1 MKRQNQLNI
10 KRGLLSKLVLLVA
23 LFLGSSNAWGE
34 TVTVCSGSDTNSSIP
49 FNKSTGSTSTTYN
62 IHSQFIIPSTELGG
76 LTNIIITGLV
86 FETSQEA
93 IDLKSVE
100 YDIFLGEVNYTT
112 FTSETA
118 YVDWGSLDNV
128 YSGTLSNITS
138 NKLSITLATSYKY
151 NGRNLL
157 IGFKKKTAG
166 TSSPSLITW
175 IGKNQTGNSAICMEY
190 SNNVQKFL
198 PKMTITYEVAAL
210 PTLSISPE
218 EDATFGNVT
227 ADATKSYTIT
237 NNSGETVNVVPTI
250 SGTGASSFS
259 VTDGDGAV
267 IDNSGKDIASGATET
282 FKVKFTYN
290 PEDLNNEKTATITF
304 TPDEDAEEAI
314 TINASAKAI
323 LDAPLFELSYEGG
336 QDAALGEV
344 TTNASKTYT
353 VRNAG
358 TQPMTVN
365 ISLSGASSYYSLSSA
380 DFTEGTTNIE
390 NIAADESKEFTVTFN
405 YPSPLTIDELTE
417 RTATITVTPT
427 YNPGLAETINA
438 SATVV
443 TDVVFDEKNATTWDT
458 KGSKSILVKIQPQ
471 TGWNTFCFPL
481 FTSTYKENIFGPCTI
496 YELNSYSDDGVI
508 SFSKVT
514 GFFGANRPC
523 LVYVESAPDNSKGVL
538 LTGITISTPSTA
550 TPGTV
555 GPKENNV
562 GGSATFK
569 GTFAPIAAPGMNGKY
584 GITNAG
590 KLGKGNESASIKG
603 FRAYLEVTGDTPA
616 RIMTID
622 SEGETT
628 DLGFVRMVDQEA
640 KDVYNLQGQK
650 VEKGR
655 KGIYIVNGKKVVIK

>member
-23 LFLGSSNAWGE
+23 LFLGSGNAWGE
-34 TVTVCSGSDTNSSIP
+34 TVTICSGSDTNTSIP
-49 FNKSTGSTSTTYN
+49 FNKSTGSASTTYN
-62 IHSQFIIPSTELGG
+62 IHSQFIIPSTKLGG
-76 LTNIIITGLV
+76 LTNINITGLV

-112 FTSETA
+112 FTSATA
-118 YVDWGSLDNV
+118 YVDWESLDNV
-128 YSGTLSNITS
+128 YSGTLFNISS

-151 NGRNLL
+151 NGSNLL
-157 IGFKKKTAG
+157 IGFKKKKAG
-166 TSSPSLITW
+166 TSSPSNITW
-175 IGKNQTGNSAICMEY
+175 IGENQTGNTAICMEY
-190 SNNVQKFL
+190 SNSVQKFI
-198 PKMTITYEVAAL
+198 PKITISYEVAAL

-250 SGTGASSFS
+250 TGTGASSFS
-259 VTDGDGAV
+259 VTDGEDVV

-304 TPDEDAEEAI
+304 TPNEDAEEAI
-314 TINASAKAI
+314 TINASATAI
-323 LDAPLFELSYEGG
+323 LDAPIFELSYEGVK
-336 QDAALGEV
+336 DAAFGEV

-358 TQPMTVN
+358 TQPMAVN
-365 ISLSGASSYYSLSSA
+365 ISLSGASYYSLSSA
-380 DFTEGTTNIE
+380 DFTENTTNIE
-390 NIAADESKEFTVTFN
+390 NIAAGDSKEFTVTFT

-417 RTATITVTPT
+417 RTATVTVTPT
-427 YNPGLAETINA
+427 YNEELAETINA

-443 TDVVFDEKNATTWDT
+443 TDVVFDETKTTTWGT
-458 KGSKSILVKIQPQ
+458 GTGSKNILVKIQPQ
-471 TGWNTFCFPL
+471 SGWNTCCIPL
-481 FTSTYKENIFGPCTI
+481 VATTYIPQIYGTCTI
-496 YELNSYSDDGVI
+496 YSLNSYSDDGVI
-508 SFSKVT
+508 SFSKVDYL
-514 GFFGANRPC
+514 GANKPC

-538 LTGITISTPSTA
+538 LTGINISTPSTA

-562 GGSATFK
+562 GGSVTFK
-569 GTFAPIAAPGMNGKY
+569 GTFAPIAASGMIGKY

-590 KLGKGNESASIKG
+590 KLGKGNEYASIKG
-603 FRAYLEVTGDTPA
+603 FRAYLEVSGAAPA

-628 DLGFVRMVDQEA
+628 DLGFVHMVDQEA

-650 VEKGR
+650 VAKGR